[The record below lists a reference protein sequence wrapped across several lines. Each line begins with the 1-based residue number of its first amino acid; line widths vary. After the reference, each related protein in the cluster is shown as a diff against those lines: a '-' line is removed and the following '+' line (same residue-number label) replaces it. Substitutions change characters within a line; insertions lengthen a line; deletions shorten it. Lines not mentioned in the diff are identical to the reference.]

1 MAKNSGGATVGP
13 REAAA
18 VGVIAMGVFILALP
32 FAVANIKVVAADQ
45 AFPTLAAMNV
55 LAGLFTLGAGVAVI
69 RAKD

>member
-1 MAKNSGGATVGP
+1 MAKNSGATVGP

-18 VGVIAMGVFILALP
+18 VGVIARGIFVIALP
-32 FAVANIKVVAADQ
+32 FAVINIKTDGGDAA
-45 AFPTLAAMNV
+45 FVTLAAMNI

>member
-1 MAKNSGGATVGP
+1 
-13 REAAA
+13 
-18 VGVIAMGVFILALP
+18 MGVFMIALP
-32 FAVANIKVVAADQ
+32 FAVGSIKIDAPDQ

>member
-1 MAKNSGGATVGP
+1 MK
-13 REAAA
+13 
-18 VGVIAMGVFILALP
+18 VIKITEFKIDAP
-32 FAVANIKVVAADQ
+32 DQ

>member
-1 MAKNSGGATVGP
+1 MAKDSGATVGP

-18 VGVIAMGVFILALP
+18 VGVIAMGIFVLVLP
-32 FAVANIKVVAADQ
+32 LAVASIKPDGGDAA
-45 AFPTLAAMNV
+45 FVTLSAMEI

>member
-32 FAVANIKVVAADQ
+32 FAVASIKVEAADQ

>member
-1 MAKNSGGATVGP
+1 MAKGSGGATVGP

-18 VGVIAMGVFILALP
+18 VGVLAMGMFILVLP
-32 FAVANIKVVAADQ
+32 FAVGSIKIDAPDQ

>member
-1 MAKNSGGATVGP
+1 MAKNTGATVGP

-18 VGVIAMGVFILALP
+18 VGVIAMGIFVIALP
-32 FAVANIKVVAADQ
+32 FAASAIKIDAPDQ
-45 AFPTLAAMNV
+45 AFPMLAAMNV

>member
-1 MAKNSGGATVGP
+1 MAKRSEGATVGP

-18 VGVIAMGVFILALP
+18 VGVIAMGIFVLVLP
-32 FAVANIKVVAADQ
+32 FAVASIKVESADQ

-55 LAGLFTLGAGVAVI
+55 LAGLFTLGSGVAVI